1 MRTEMSTSV
10 HLHICSIH
18 KPRIHISYS
27 GVTLLNDYTK
37 SKLAMN
43 QNVLTATEQNTSTVS
58 GSNKINWQRTL
69 SVILQ
74 TAYISF
80 TAIAILC

>member
-1 MRTEMSTSV
+1 MRTERSTSI

-27 GVTLLNDYTK
+27 GVTLLNQYTK
-37 SKLAMN
+37 SKSEMD

-58 GSNKINWQRTL
+58 GSNKISWQRTL
-69 SVILQ
+69 SIIFQ
-74 TAYISF
+74 TAYIPF
-80 TAIAILC
+80 TAIGILC